1 MKNITKIKRITAMFL
16 AVLMLMLTACSKTP
30 LAEEPSTG
38 DEESAALI
46 TYSDTTQVVT
56 KNENV
61 YVNMNSDGCVRKIT
75 VSDWLHAD
83 RGNVRVDDTT
93 TLRDFVVTRGQAASL
108 NENGKLTWH
117 MTTSDVYY
125 EGSSDKQLPIDVS
138 IKYFLD
144 EQEMTPQ
151 DIKGKSGNF
160 RMEITMTNN
169 IVQEIEAN
177 GVKYTMYAPLAMV
190 GGMILPYENFT
201 NIEVTNCMS
210 VGGGSYEAIV
220 MTGAPG
226 LNESLN
232 LDNLNI
238 SGFEDFSFP
247 SKFTITATVT
257 DFTLGD
263 AYFAA
268 MPLSALNMDIE
279 MPQTIEDAKN
289 LLSEVKNV
297 TSLLEQIDPNQVV
310 AEFMTDT
317 NKIKEMLDIMQKGLK
332 VYNENKKMLETMTT
346 LLTPENITTLTNFIN
361 SLEGE
366 DMQSLLNTL
375 SNVPAL
381 KSVLGSLMDISD
393 DLDAVTPILEQFS
406 AALEDPEVAA
416 SMEKLPETLNTL
428 SELMTF
434 MNENKELL
442 DVLTKLTES
451 DNLNSLT
458 GALDTMASHSSSL
471 GATDVQGLS
480 GEAEALIA
488 KMQAWLQAGYRIY
501 TSAPDYMQ
509 TNCMFIYKTDP
520 IA

>member
-1 MKNITKIKRITAMFL
+1 MKNITKIKRITALFL
-16 AVLMLMLTACSKTP
+16 AVIMLMLTACSKTP
-30 LAEEPSTG
+30 LVEEPSTD
-38 DEESAALI
+38 DEDSAPSI

-61 YVNMNSDGCVRKIT
+61 YVNLNSDGTVKKIT

-83 RGNVRVDDTT
+83 RSNVRVDDTT
-93 TLRDFVVTRGQAASL
+93 TLRDFVVTRGQAASVKAD
-108 NENGKLTWH
+108 GKLTWH

-125 EGSSDKQLPIDVS
+125 EGSSDKQLPIEVS

-144 EQEMTPQ
+144 EQEMTAQ

-160 RMEITMTNN
+160 RMEVTMKNN
-169 IVQEIEAN
+169 VVYEVDSN
-177 GVKYTMYAPLAMV
+177 GTKYTMYAPLAMV
-190 GGMILPYENFT
+190 GGFILPYENFT
-201 NIEVTNCMS
+201 NIEVTNCLS
-210 VGGGSYEAIV
+210 VGGGSYEAII

-226 LNESLN
+226 LSESLGLEN
-232 LDNLNI
+232 INI

-247 SKFTITATVT
+247 STFSVSATVT
-257 DFTLGD
+257 DFTFND

-268 MPLSALNMDIE
+268 MPLSSLNMDVE

-289 LLSEVKNV
+289 LLNEIKNV
-297 TSLLEQIDPNQVV
+297 TTLLEQIDPNQVV
-310 AEFMTDT
+310 ADFMTDT

-366 DMQSLLNTL
+366 DMQSLMNVM

-393 DLDAVTPILEQFS
+393 DLDEVMPILESFS

-416 SMEKLPETLNTL
+416 SMEKLPETLATL
-428 SELMTF
+428 SELMTYL
-434 MNENKELL
+434 NENKELL

-451 DNLNSLT
+451 ENMNSLT
-458 GALDTMASHSSSL
+458 NALDSMASHSASL
-471 GATDVQGLS
+471 GETDIQGLS
-480 GEAEALIA
+480 GDAEALIA
-488 KMQAWLQAGYRIY
+488 KMQTWLGLGYRIY

-520 IA
+520 IS

>member
-1 MKNITKIKRITAMFL
+1 MK
-16 AVLMLMLTACSKTP
+16 
-30 LAEEPSTG
+30 
-38 DEESAALI
+38 
-46 TYSDTTQVVT
+46 
-56 KNENV
+56 
-61 YVNMNSDGCVRKIT
+61 
-75 VSDWLHAD
+75 
-83 RGNVRVDDTT
+83 
-93 TLRDFVVTRGQAASL
+93 
-108 NENGKLTWH
+108 
-117 MTTSDVYY
+117 
-125 EGSSDKQLPIDVS
+125 
-138 IKYFLD
+138 
-144 EQEMTPQ
+144 
-151 DIKGKSGNF
+151 
-160 RMEITMTNN
+160 NN

-190 GGMILPYENFT
+190 GGLILPYENFT
-201 NIEVTNCMS
+201 NISVTNCMS

-247 SKFTITATVT
+247 STFTVTATVT

-346 LLTPENITTLTNFIN
+346 LLTPENINTLTNFIN

-366 DMQSLLNTL
+366 DMQSLMNVM

-381 KSVLGSLMDISD
+381 KSVLGSLMNISD
-393 DLDAVTPILEQFS
+393 DIDEVMPILEQFS

-428 SELMTF
+428 SELMTYL
-434 MNENKELL
+434 NENKELL

-451 DNLNSLT
+451 DNMNSLT
-458 GALDTMASHSSSL
+458 NALDSMASHTSSL
-471 GATDVQGLS
+471 GTADVQGLS
-480 GEAEALIA
+480 GEAETLIA

-501 TSAPDYMQ
+501 TSAPAYMQ

>member
-1 MKNITKIKRITAMFL
+1 
-16 AVLMLMLTACSKTP
+16 
-30 LAEEPSTG
+30 
-38 DEESAALI
+38 
-46 TYSDTTQVVT
+46 
-56 KNENV
+56 
-61 YVNMNSDGCVRKIT
+61 
-75 VSDWLHAD
+75 
-83 RGNVRVDDTT
+83 
-93 TLRDFVVTRGQAASL
+93 
-108 NENGKLTWH
+108 
-117 MTTSDVYY
+117 
-125 EGSSDKQLPIDVS
+125 
-138 IKYFLD
+138 
-144 EQEMTPQ
+144 
-151 DIKGKSGNF
+151 
-160 RMEITMTNN
+160 
-169 IVQEIEAN
+169 
-177 GVKYTMYAPLAMV
+177 
-190 GGMILPYENFT
+190 
-201 NIEVTNCMS
+201 
-210 VGGGSYEAIV
+210 
-220 MTGAPG
+220 
-226 LNESLN
+226 
-232 LDNLNI
+232 
-238 SGFEDFSFP
+238 
-247 SKFTITATVT
+247 
-257 DFTLGD
+257 
-263 AYFAA
+263 
-268 MPLSALNMDIE
+268 
-279 MPQTIEDAKN
+279 
-289 LLSEVKNV
+289 
-297 TSLLEQIDPNQVV
+297 
-310 AEFMTDT
+310 
-317 NKIKEMLDIMQKGLK
+317 MLDIMQKGLR

-458 GALDTMASHSSSL
+458 GALDTMASHTSSL